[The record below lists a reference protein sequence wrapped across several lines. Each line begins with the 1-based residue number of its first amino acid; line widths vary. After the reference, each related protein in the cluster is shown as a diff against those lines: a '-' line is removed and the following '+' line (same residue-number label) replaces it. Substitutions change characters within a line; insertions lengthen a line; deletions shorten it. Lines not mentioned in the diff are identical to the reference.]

1 MILEASRLRL
11 SVGGRLLVKDLSFS
25 FYKGL
30 VLVEGPSGSGKSLLL
45 DAFMGIREPDG
56 GELRRGF
63 RSFSYMGQRG
73 TALLDLT
80 LGEDVSSLLGVPPDS
95 PKVALL
101 ADALCLSPLMGKR
114 VLSLSIGER
123 AKAEL
128 LLCLLRPADA
138 YFLDEPFSSLDASSR
153 ERVASF
159 LNSLARE
166 HLVIVVNHQKDT
178 GGLSW
183 EARIS
188 FDGEGGVSLEEKE
201 GNPSN
206 TSVEVPQIESPSVR
220 FGFLDHLRLF
230 FRRNI
235 SSALLFAVLP
245 FLGMSSLFMGVALTP
260 SGDGT
265 RLALEKDPFSL
276 FRAELDGLPL
286 DPLPEEASLW
296 TFALSFYSPTG
307 VEQDLTLVLDL
318 GKEDPAS
325 FFPEEDIPEGSSLV
339 PMEEEEESLLSGLQ
353 ETALVLEGA
362 RGAILSVNQGDF
374 LSLLNE
380 GTPEEWKLYV
390 EGLYLPIMDGESL
403 RFRGNVVGVGEA
415 EPDFLPIAP
424 SLEASLSC
432 PEGGEFLLGEDGSS
446 IVVEE
451 GEPSVSLGLYL
462 SLSARAT
469 TFGCGGFESWG
480 NAVLTKEGALS
491 LLEEADIRIL
501 DLIRDGIPSLS
512 VFRMIFLL
520 SGGFLLALSLLSLL
534 LSRKTRRRFHKEVGN
549 ALLLAG
555 RPACRTS
562 GERLL
567 IEEILFLAPSLLSLL
582 LYAIA
587 LLPLAN
593 FWGMEEAYGGYGYA
607 VGPAAS
613 HYLSVESPL
622 PFATFAPWSL
632 LLLLA
637 PLVLALI
644 SWGTLVIPS
653 RRERR

>member
-1 MILEASRLRL
+1 MILEASGLRL

-30 VLVEGPSGSGKSLLL
+30 VLVEGPSRSGKSLLL
-45 DAFMGIREPDG
+45 DAFMGIREPEG

-80 LGEDVSSLLGVPPDS
+80 LGENVSSLLGVPPDS
-95 PKVALL
+95 PEVALL
-101 ADALCLSPLMGKR
+101 ADALGLSSLMGKR
-114 VLSLSIGER
+114 VLFFSIGER

-201 GNPSN
+201 GNPCS
-206 TSVEVPQIESPSVR
+206 TSLKVPQIESPSVR
-220 FGFLDHLRLF
+220 FGFLGHFRLF

-235 SSALLFAVLP
+235 SSVLLFAVLP

-286 DPLPEEASLW
+286 DPLPEAALW
-296 TFALSFYSPTG
+296 TFPISFYSPTG
-307 VEQDLTLVLDL
+307 GEQELTLVLDL
-318 GKEDPAS
+318 GKEGPAS
-325 FFPEEDIPEGSSLV
+325 FFPEEAIPEGSSLV
-339 PMEEEEESLLSGLQ
+339 LMKEEEESLLAGLQ

-362 RGAILSVNQGDF
+362 RGAILSVAEGDF
-374 LSLLNE
+374 LSLLNK
-380 GTPEEWKLYV
+380 GTPEEWKLDI

-403 RFRGNVVGVGEA
+403 RFRGNVVSVGEA
-415 EPDFLPIAP
+415 EPDFLSVGP
-424 SLEASLSC
+424 SLEASLSY
-432 PEGGEFLLGEDGSS
+432 PGGGEFLIGEDGSS
-446 IVVEE
+446 IVAEE
-451 GEPSVSLGLYL
+451 GEPFVSLGLYL

-491 LLEEADIRIL
+491 LVQEADIRIL
-501 DLIRDGIPSLS
+501 DLIRDGIPYLS
-512 VFRMIFLL
+512 TFRTIFYLA
-520 SGGFLLALSLLSLL
+520 GGFLLALSLLSLL

-549 ALLLAG
+549 ALFLAG
-555 RPACRTS
+555 RPASRTS

-567 IEEILFLAPSLLSLL
+567 IEGLLFFVPSLVALL
-582 LYAIA
+582 LYGVA
-587 LLPLAN
+587 LLPLASL
-593 FWGMEEAYGGYGYA
+593 WGMEEAYGGYGYA

-613 HYLSVESPL
+613 HYFSVESPL

-637 PLVLALI
+637 PLFLALL
-644 SWGTLVIPS
+644 SWGTIVLPS
-653 RRERR
+653 RKERR